1 MEAGTLAIAR
11 PVASPL
17 HRYWRTFVFAALFIV
32 LWFGF
37 LEVRGLYFPD
47 EGRYA
52 EIPREMLAT
61 GDWITPRVN
70 EFPYFEKPPLQ
81 YWMTAAM
88 FAVAGEDEWT
98 ARFPAALAGL
108 VGILAVL
115 ATARRLYGRRAGW
128 MAGAVLASF
137 CGFFLGGQFLT
148 LDMLLTT
155 LLTCAL
161 CAFVLAQDARA
172 TAKDRR
178 QWMLVAWALC
188 GLAFLTKGAIAV
200 VLPGL
205 ALVVYVAL
213 SRDLGLV
220 RRLHLLPGLA
230 VFAAITM
237 PWFIAVELR
246 NPGFNEFFFVHEH
259 WQRFTQP
266 VHRRT
271 GPLWYFIP
279 IAIVFLLP
287 WLPAIVVMLAKRS
300 VVRARSAG
308 FDAQRFAWCWAATIF
323 VFFSLSSSKLPAY
336 IMPALGAVALAA
348 APLLARRWKASLSI
362 SGWTLIACG
371 IFAAAATVAAPAWIK
386 VPDVLATFESNRG
399 WLFAAAAALAGTGVA
414 GAGLAATAAARSRVG
429 RPGAGRH
436 ARVPGRR
443 RPGPQDRHLF
453 LGGAPD
459 REPDGRGIARPVPA
473 RRALL
478 QRGHVRPHG
487 TVLPRP
493 NRHPGEGEG
502 RARVRDRRRTRQL
515 HCRDRNVR
523 RPLARR
529 RPSLRDH
536 ASRDFRD
543 AARRGFAHARRWPR
557 RPAGGG
563 VASVPGQVSRHFLAV
578 VVKLAD
584 GEGAGRGRHFPDSL
598 HAATHFVVALLH
610 RQLEIEDGPAAQ
622 RRRQST
628 AR

>member
-98 ARFPAALAGL
+98 ARFPAALAGV

-205 ALVVYVAL
+205 ALAVYVAL

-287 WLPAIVVMLAKRS
+287 WLPAIVAMLAKRP

-414 GAGLAATAAARSRVG
+414 VLVSLRQQRRVRALAGLVLGGMLACQVGVVLAHKIDTYFSAEHLIESLTGGESHGPFRPDVPFYSVDMFDHTVPFYLGRTVILVKEKGELAYGIAAAPANYIAEIETFAERWRDGGQAFAIMRPETFATLRDEGLPMHVVG
-429 RPGAGRH
+429 RD
-436 ARVPGRR
+436 GRR
-443 RPGPQDRHLF
+443 MLVSRQS
-453 LGGAPD
+453 
-459 REPDGRGIARPVPA
+459 PA
-473 RRALL
+473 R
-478 QRGHVRPHG
+478 
-487 TVLPRP
+487 
-493 NRHPGEGEG
+493 
-502 RARVRDRRRTRQL
+502 
-515 HCRDRNVR
+515 
-523 RPLARR
+523 
-529 RPSLRDH
+529 
-536 ASRDFRD
+536 
-543 AARRGFAHARRWPR
+543 
-557 RPAGGG
+557 
-563 VASVPGQVSRHFLAV
+563 
-578 VVKLAD
+578 
-584 GEGAGRGRHFPDSL
+584 
-598 HAATHFVVALLH
+598 
-610 RQLEIEDGPAAQ
+610 
-622 RRRQST
+622 
-628 AR
+628 